1 MTSKLFATFQ
11 SLVSS
16 LTIFLLLDTQFG
28 VHLSGSNMEETRTHK
43 QSDDK
48 ENHRERDTC
57 KPEVADGCID
67 CRKQRQENEGLKNKV
82 EKLERRLNMTLE
94 LCKLYRIKYHVT

>member
-1 MTSKLFATFQ
+1 
-11 SLVSS
+11 
-16 LTIFLLLDTQFG
+16 
-28 VHLSGSNMEETRTHK
+28 MEETRTHK